1 MNVQEINPDI
11 ASSWKSVLWDE
22 FQQDSFRQLKDFLRQ
37 EKANGKIIYPPAPLI
52 FNAFNSTPFDQLKVV
67 ILGQDP
73 YHGDGQAH
81 GLSFSVPQG
90 VKAPPS
96 LVNIFKE
103 LQREFGYP
111 IPSHGNLSKWAQQGV
126 LLLNAM
132 LTVEANSPAS
142 HQKKGWEQFTNAVIQ
157 HISDKKEGIVF
168 ILWGRYAQ
176 EKASFIDTNKHFILK
191 SAHPSPFS
199 ATKFFGCNHFI
210 QTNEILQNQGLTPID
225 WSL

>member
-1 MNVQEINPDI
+1 MNTQEINPDI

-22 FQQDSFRQLKDFLRQ
+22 FQRDSFRQLKDFLKH
-37 EKANGKIIYPPAPLI
+37 EKANGKTIYPPAPLI

-90 VKAPPS
+90 IKAPPS

-176 EKASFIDTNKHFILK
+176 EKISFIDTNKHFILK

-210 QTNEILQNQGLTPID
+210 QTNEILQNQGLAPID
-225 WSL
+225 WSI